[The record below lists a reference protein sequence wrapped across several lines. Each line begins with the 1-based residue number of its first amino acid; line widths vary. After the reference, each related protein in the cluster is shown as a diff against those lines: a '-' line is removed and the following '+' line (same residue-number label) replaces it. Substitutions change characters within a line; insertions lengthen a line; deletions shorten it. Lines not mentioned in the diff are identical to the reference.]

1 MFNNGKAQSF
11 EDNKQK
17 AFVSLYISTK
27 LPITTVYVSFKEN
40 DENIS

>member
-40 DENIS
+40 D